1 MCDNPR
7 ETDSPLR
14 RGPDMGGRAEAQRPK
29 SLFDEAKI
37 HQEATDKPFYGGEI
51 RRPSIMDI
59 LEKKMGHHQQEASR
73 FERMNELYNLLRD
86 KPELIR
92 ILTLW
97 EEFKHF

>member
-1 MCDNPR
+1 MCDNSKETIDPR
-7 ETDSPLR
+7 LA
-14 RGPDMGGRAEAQRPK
+14 MGGRAEQANRPPK
-29 SLFDEAKI
+29 SLFDEAKLY
-37 HQEATDKPFYGGEI
+37 QEATDKPFYGGLG
-51 RRPSIMDI
+51 RQPSIMEI
-59 LEKKMGHHQQEASR
+59 LEKRMGHHQQEASK